1 MTQDNGNT
9 TTIQIEAD
17 PSNGT
22 TPDREKYKRI
32 IALELEPAA
41 IDAPDT
47 VTVELEERGEQV
59 AISFEPTAPPCP
71 ANNCNASTVVWDTL

>member
-59 AISFEPTAPPCP
+59 AISFEPTSPHCT
-71 ANNCNASTVVWDTL
+71 ANNLSTVVWDTL